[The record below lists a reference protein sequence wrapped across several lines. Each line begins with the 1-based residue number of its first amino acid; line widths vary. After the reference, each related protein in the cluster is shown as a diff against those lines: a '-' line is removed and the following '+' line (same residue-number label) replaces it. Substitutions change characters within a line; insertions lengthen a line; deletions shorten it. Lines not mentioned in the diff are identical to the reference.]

1 MMRKAQERLS
11 AAKGVAANDTRK
23 VTWILHDINDPPT
36 ALSRRTGIVGAVV
49 STLVLEHL
57 YLDRFFAEVA
67 AVLGKGGW
75 LYLTS
80 MHPEQGAVSRAG
92 FVGSEDGKEIKIQ
105 GVSFNHQISDIL
117 AEARKVG
124 LRLEGEVEERG
135 VDDVEHAK
143 RLGRRAEKWI
153 GVKMHVGMTFFMQ

>member
-11 AAKGVAANDTRK
+11 VVKDGANDARK
-23 VTWILHDINDPPT
+23 VTWILRDVNDPST
-36 ALSRRTGIVGAVV
+36 TLSGKMELVDAVV

-57 YLDRFFAEVA
+57 YLDRFFTEVA
-67 AVLGKGGW
+67 AMLRKGGW

-92 FVGSEDGKEIKIQ
+92 FVGSEDGEEIKIQ
-105 GVSFNHQISDIL
+105 GVSFNHQISEIL
-117 AEARKVG
+117 AEAGKVG

-135 VDDVEHAK
+135 VDDAKHAK
-143 RLGRRAEKWI
+143 RLGGRAEKWI
-153 GVKMHVGMTFFMQ
+153 GVKMHVMMTFFMQ